1 MPRHPHSLPEKEKE
15 VTFRMK
21 KTGKQ
26 NEIKTRNGGLLRA
39 LPFIIPSIVGFVIFY
54 FLPMVI
60 SIVISFT
67 DWDGLDRLLADGF
80 MEKHF
85 VGLDNYKSILGG
97 EEFWR
102 VLGNTLEFIVLYL
115 PLMLTVS
122 IAIAVLLNK
131 KHKGVGVFRVIYY
144 IPVLTSWVAASL
156 IWKSILSPQ
165 YGAINGFLGIF
176 GITGPGWLLEDVWA
190 MPALVLV
197 SVWKDMSFFGLIL
210 LSGMVNINQTYYEAA
225 QIDGASRWKRFTK
238 ITLPLLTP
246 TIFYVL
252 IVSLINSFQLFTQI
266 MIMTNG
272 GPNGSTEVMVER
284 IYKYGFR
291 YFKMGYA
298 SAFSWILFVIIMICT
313 AIQMR
318 GQKRWV
324 KYDS

>member
-1 MPRHPHSLPEKEKE
+1 VIVP
-15 VTFRMK
+15 MK
-21 KTGKQ
+21 NKTNKSVGF
-26 NEIKTRNGGLLRA
+26 IKA
-39 LPFIIPSIVGFVIFY
+39 LPFILPSLIGFAIFY
-54 FLPMVI
+54 FMPMVI
-60 SIVISFT
+60 SVVISFT
-67 DWDGLDRLLADGF
+67 DWDGLDRLFSEGF
-80 MEKHF
+80 MERHF
-85 VGLDNYKSILGG
+85 VGIDNFKTILGS

-102 VLGNTLEFIVLYL
+102 VLRNTGEFIVLYI
-115 PLMLTVS
+115 PLML
-122 IAIAVLLNK
+122 IASTAVATLLNK
-131 KHKGVGVFRVIYY
+131 EHRGVGFFRVVYY

-165 YGAINGFLGIF
+165 YGAINGFLGFF
-176 GITGPGWLLEDVWA
+176 GIKGPGWLLEEAWA
-190 MPALVLV
+190 MPSLVLV
-197 SVWKDMSFFGLIL
+197 SVWKDMGFFGLIL

-225 QIDGASRWKRFTK
+225 QMDGAGKWMRFVK

-246 TIFYVL
+246 TFFYVL

-266 MIMTNG
+266 MIMTDG
-272 GPNGSTEVMVER
+272 GPNGATEVMVER

-298 SAFSWILFVIIMICT
+298 SAFSWILFLIIMICT